1 MENKFFFKI
10 IAAITIITITSCA
23 AGSFKTKEQKSAKY
37 IVQKC
42 FDEQI
47 ASCGDLLCEMS
58 TDNVYE
64 ILIQVKENILTCV
77 EEGEK

>member
-1 MENKFFFKI
+1 MGNKFFFKI
-10 IAAITIITITSCA
+10 IAVITIITITSCA

-47 ASCGDLLCEMS
+47 ASCGDLLCEG
-58 TDNVYE
+58 DYNNVYE
-64 ILIQVKENILTCV
+64 ILQQVKENILACV
-77 EEGEK
+77 EED